1 MRRFFSRY
9 VLAAVLVL
17 LFLFCVGAFLVRSAL
32 KMSFFFPA
40 YYIFTA
46 VCAFLIVNGEERPEY
61 KLSGLA
67 LSVIFP
73 FVGAVFYGLIC
84 RRGMRSDERDLL
96 EKIENERGKLYRS
109 DTAVFFRFA
118 RAYPNA
124 IGMVFSLTDGAQR
137 AVIYNNSACS
147 YYGEGEKMYLKML
160 SDLEK
165 AKRYIFLEYY
175 IISEGEMW
183 QTVYEILKRKAAEG
197 VKIRILY
204 DDVGCMKTLPKEISA
219 RTKTNGI
226 EYAVFSPVTPLL
238 SVIHNN
244 RDHRKIM
251 LVDGNI
257 AYTGGINIGDEYINK
272 KSPFG
277 KWKDS
282 GVRIKGDG
290 AVGFLGIFLSMWAYA
305 RGECESFC
313 AFAPERAESVSDGGY
328 YIPFSTGPKPVYKIN
343 TGRALLLNIIN
354 QSRDYLYITTP
365 YLVTDHEL
373 THAFINA
380 AKRGVDVRIIT
391 PGIADKKIVNIMTK
405 SFYPPLVNEGVKIYE
420 YTPGFIHSKCV
431 VCDDLFAIVGS
442 INVDYRSLMHNFE
455 DAVLMCA
462 SRAVMAVKDDIL
474 RVAAE
479 SHRISDGDKLLNP
492 AKKLI
497 RLAAGIISPIL

>member
-17 LFLFCVGAFLVRSAL
+17 LFLFCVGAFLVRSAFRV
-32 KMSFFFPA
+32 SFFFPA
-40 YYIFTA
+40 YYIFTS
-46 VCAFLIVNGEERPEY
+46 VCAFLIVNGSERPEY

-73 FVGAVFYGLIC
+73 FVGALFYCLIC
-84 RRGMRSDERDLL
+84 RRGMKSDERDLI
-96 EKIENERGKLYRS
+96 EKIEKERGNICRS

-118 RAYPNA
+118 KAYPHA
-124 IGMVFSLTDGAQR
+124 IGKIFSLTDGTER
-137 AVIYNNSACS
+137 AVLYNNSTCT
-147 YYGEGEKMYLKML
+147 YYGDGGKMYLKML

-175 IISEGEMW
+175 IISDGKMW
-183 QTVYEILKRKAAEG
+183 QSVYEILKRKAKEG
-197 VKIRILY
+197 LKIRILY
-204 DDVGCMKTLPKEISA
+204 DDVGSMKTLPKEISA
-219 RTKTNGI
+219 GGQTDGI
-226 EYAVFSPVTPLL
+226 ECAAFSPVTPFINI
-238 SVIHNN
+238 VHNN

-251 LVDGNI
+251 LIDGEV
-257 AYTGGINIGDEYINK
+257 AYTGGVNIGDEYINK

-282 GVRIKGDG
+282 GVRINGDG
-290 AVGFLGIFLSMWAYA
+290 VIGFLGIFLSMWAYTK
-305 RGECESFC
+305 GECESFS
-313 AFAPERAESVSDGGY
+313 AFLPDRADGVSDGGY

-343 TGRALLLNIIN
+343 TGRGLLLNIIN

-365 YLVTDHEL
+365 YLITDHEL

-380 AKRGVDVRIIT
+380 SKRGVDVRIIT

-431 VCDDLFAIVGS
+431 ACDDLFALVGS
-442 INVDYRSLMHNFE
+442 MNIDYRSLMHNFE
-455 DAVLMCA
+455 DALFMCA
-462 SRAVMAVKDDIL
+462 SEAVIAVKEDIL
-474 RVAAE
+474 KAE
-479 SHRISDGDKLLNP
+479 SESRRISDGDKILNP
-492 AKKLI
+492 AKKLV
-497 RLAAGIISPIL
+497 RLATGIISPIL